1 MTTTPDANGSSAET
15 VPATPQ
21 EPAQPVIPSDEERLA
36 LYIQAER
43 AILLG
48 HQAYAIEGLSYT
60 RADLGKIQGMIATLR
75 ARIEA
80 RQAETSGRAGWG
92 GVRTVGVRF

>member
-1 MTTTPDANGSSAET
+1 MTTTPDDTGSSTET
-15 VPATPQ
+15 VPATPL

-48 HQAYAIEGLSYT
+48 HQSYTIEGLSYT
-60 RADLGKIQGMIATLR
+60 RADLGKIQSMISSLR
-75 ARIEA
+75 ARLEA
-80 RQAETSGRAGWG
+80 RQAQTSGRAGWG
-92 GVRTVGVRF
+92 GIQTVGVRF